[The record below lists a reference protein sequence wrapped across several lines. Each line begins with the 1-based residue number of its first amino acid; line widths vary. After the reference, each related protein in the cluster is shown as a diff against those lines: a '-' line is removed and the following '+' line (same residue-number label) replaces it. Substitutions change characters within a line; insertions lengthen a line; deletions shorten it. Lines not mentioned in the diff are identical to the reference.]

1 MPDIFFLHTSGRQPQ
16 SEHRIFIYNKLR
28 TQTNKTFF
36 RKKRLRSALMISY
49 HTSELLNHL

>member
-1 MPDIFFLHTSGRQPQ
+1 MYAILVQLGHFMPDIFFLHSSGRQPQ

-36 RKKRLRSALMISY
+36 
-49 HTSELLNHL
+49 